1 MEVGDRVTI
10 VKRFPEELV
19 GALGT
24 IIQEY
29 TDSESFDWI
38 IRLDKFNKF
47 GHDCGKDIENGFGRL
62 IKENDVRLLIEESI
76 GMSISSMNIH
86 RTASMK
92 ELMDKVLDLEQQLE
106 LAKKELKE
114 RL

>member
-1 MEVGDRVTI
+1 MKVGDRVTI

-29 TDSESFDWI
+29 IDSGRFDWI

-47 GHDCGKDIENGFGRL
+47 GHDCGIDIENGFGRL
-62 IKENDVRLLIEESI
+62 IKENDVILIEETNEDYRES
-76 GMSISSMNIH
+76 
-86 RTASMK
+86 TMK